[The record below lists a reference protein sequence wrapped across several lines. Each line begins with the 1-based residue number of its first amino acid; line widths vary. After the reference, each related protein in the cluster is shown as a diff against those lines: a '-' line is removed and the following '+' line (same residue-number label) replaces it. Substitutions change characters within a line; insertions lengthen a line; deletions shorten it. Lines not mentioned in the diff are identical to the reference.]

1 MKMTDVKAA
10 GVKAAGLGLM
20 PERRPGVKAV
30 TLLAAGLLA
39 AALLLAGCG
48 AGGENPAPA
57 AETESAAPAV
67 GAAEENKP
75 DAAPAGSTA
84 AESGTPEAFPP
95 ETENTELED
104 AMRLLIGETEV
115 PVTWEENASVE
126 ALRALCPVTVQMSM
140 YGGFEQVGPLGRSIV
155 REDVQTV
162 TASGDIVLYSGNQ
175 IVIFYGANSWAYT
188 RLGHV
193 DLPQQEMER
202 LLANGDVTV
211 TLK

>member
-1 MKMTDVKAA
+1 
-10 GVKAAGLGLM
+10 
-20 PERRPGVKAV
+20 
-30 TLLAAGLLA
+30 
-39 AALLLAGCG
+39 
-48 AGGENPAPA
+48 
-57 AETESAAPAV
+57 
-67 GAAEENKP
+67 
-75 DAAPAGSTA
+75 
-84 AESGTPEAFPP
+84 
-95 ETENTELED
+95 
-104 AMRLLIGETEV
+104 MRLFIGETEV